1 MLPAIPNSDESVF
14 FTSAIDSSLLLDG
27 PNVLAVEIHQANR
40 TSSDISFDLSL
51 TGTGPTGPPVINR
64 QPQSLTATTG
74 GTATFSVKAAGS
86 APLRYQWRFN
96 GEDIPGATNAPLR
109 LAGVTTVNE
118 GRYWVT
124 ISNALSSVVSDKA
137 TLTLVNLTGDFF
149 QITEL
154 SVDNA
159 ETIEH
164 VNLTGDDR
172 GGIAASFNDVLVTG
186 DDSTARF
193 NLSDLSG
200 GTRLGRVYD
209 SLASDLRSGT
219 VYVLANGATP
229 ISGGGT
235 VNALLELDAT
245 TGALTSNTILL
256 TTNVDM
262 NGCNGCMGV
271 FSGFGRIV
279 LHNGQRAFVI
289 LLPSG
294 EVRDLGSMPAPQHQY
309 SESWA
314 YWGVAEYF
322 NNAHWVVYVRDSQTI
337 VRTRVP
343 DGLTE
348 TVAVF
353 DTVIVGMSAR

>member
-1 MLPAIPNSDESVF
+1 MLFRSRLLRDDGGVVYLNGTEVFRSNMAGSNGVPNSVNYLTLAATTIPNSDESVF

-96 GEDIPGATNAPLR
+96 GEDIPGATNATLR

-193 NLSDLSG
+193 NLSDQI
-200 GTRLGRVYD
+200 GR
-209 SLASDLRSGT
+209 
-219 VYVLANGATP
+219 
-229 ISGGGT
+229 
-235 VNALLELDAT
+235 
-245 TGALTSNTILL
+245 
-256 TTNVDM
+256 
-262 NGCNGCMGV
+262 
-271 FSGFGRIV
+271 
-279 LHNGQRAFVI
+279 
-289 LLPSG
+289 
-294 EVRDLGSMPAPQHQY
+294 
-309 SESWA
+309 
-314 YWGVAEYF
+314 
-322 NNAHWVVYVRDSQTI
+322 AHV
-337 VRTRVP
+337 
-343 DGLTE
+343 
-348 TVAVF
+348 
-353 DTVIVGMSAR
+353 